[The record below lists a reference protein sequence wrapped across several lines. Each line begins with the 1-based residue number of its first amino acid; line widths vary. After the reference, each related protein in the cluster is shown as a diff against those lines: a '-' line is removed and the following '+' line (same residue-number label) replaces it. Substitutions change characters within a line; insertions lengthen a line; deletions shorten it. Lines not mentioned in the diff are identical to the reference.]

1 MHLSPLVLVASSLT
15 ALAAPVLVT
24 PQAAP
29 LAITLESP
37 PAKRGWWHDFEEE
50 SGLLHDGYGAPGKE
64 RRSSGAITVTTP
76 PSKRGG

>member
-1 MHLSPLVLVASSLT
+1 MHLSPLILVASSLT

-24 PQAAP
+24 PRPAP

-50 SGLLHDGYGAPGKE
+50 SGLLHDGYGAPEKE
-64 RRSSGAITVTTP
+64 RRSPDAITVKTTP
-76 PSKRGG
+76 SKQG